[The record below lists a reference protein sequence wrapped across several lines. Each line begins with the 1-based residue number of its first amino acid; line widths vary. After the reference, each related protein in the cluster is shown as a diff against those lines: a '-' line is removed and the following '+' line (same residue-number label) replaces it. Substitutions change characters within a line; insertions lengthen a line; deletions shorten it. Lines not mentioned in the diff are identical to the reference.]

1 MEEKFKH
8 GDLVQLSQL
17 IRKYLKEI
25 AIKHPEYTPNTLAF
39 AVAGTMMKISK
50 GTINPELVVSMIR
63 YQTQTD
69 M

>member
-1 MEEKFKH
+1 MEKKFKH

-25 AIKHPEYTPNTLAF
+25 PIEKPNYTPNEVCH
-39 AVAGTMMKISK
+39 AVTGTIMRISK
-50 GTINPELVVSMIR
+50 GTINPSLVVSMIK
-63 YQTQTD
+63 YETQTD